1 MSRVTVLLKCFTWL
15 VFILR
20 QLSKLVVGYS
30 NPPWPTSQLCLPTL
44 HPQCWIK
51 ETCNPGNCSHFTL
64 LTWTQ
69 MSHCRVGQ
77 KAGRTAVLT
86 SPLPDN
92 HRPSLLR
99 SVPPPRCSSS
109 PACGCGF
116 LPGANCRHTN
126 GFFWKMKGGKWHFLL
141 YAGSSLSWPFFF
153 KLIY

>member
-15 VFILR
+15 VIILR

-69 MSHCRVGQ
+69 MSHCHVGQ
-77 KAGRTAVLT
+77 KSGWTVSCAHIST
-86 SPLPDN
+86 PWQ
-92 HRPSLLR
+92 
-99 SVPPPRCSSS
+99 PPPVSAAQCSSS
-109 PACGCGF
+109 LLLLHPRVWLWLPSWSWLSTYKRVF
-116 LPGANCRHTN
+116 LKDEGR
-126 GFFWKMKGGKWHFLL
+126 KMAFPSLCWLLTFLAL
-141 YAGSSLSWPFFF
+141 FLN
-153 KLIY
+153 